1 VPKAK
6 GWLRRFVD
14 DTFPLYFQVSQTE
27 VVVATNKNCDMVL
40 EYITDVSKLEGN
52 IPKGY
57 PKPGR
62 ARFSLFLNL
71 SRIARCFLLTGFGRA
86 DSGERKVLC
95 GVRDP
100 RVLQM

>member
-62 ARFSLFLNL
+62 ARFSSFLTFPEL
-71 SRIARCFLLTGFGRA
+71 PA
-86 DSGERKVLC
+86 VLC
-95 GVRDP
+95 SSDSDNRTEVKER
-100 RVLQM
+100 RFAACKTCEM